1 MRFIVILLLFMVV
14 AVSHAETYAVKNPV
28 PKQTLTITRQ
38 EVSWIYGMKTRFWED
53 GTKITVYY
61 LDRNSPIHKSFVT
74 KVLGI
79 PVEKFDTLLATYL
92 NSGNA
97 GSFRM
102 AKSEQSVMSS
112 VGLIDGSVGYVDEDT
127 LAISGGG
134 YVTKVKIVN

>member
-1 MRFIVILLLFMVV
+1 MKYLVAFLLLIGMAHADPV
-14 AVSHAETYAVKNPV
+14 AIKNPV
-28 PKQTLTITRQ
+28 PKQKLTITRQ
-38 EVSWIYGMKTRFWED
+38 EVAWIYGMKTRFWED

-61 LDRNSPIHKSFVT
+61 LDRSSPIHKAFVT

-79 PVEKFDTLLATYL
+79 PVDKFDSLLSTYL

-102 AKSEQSVMSS
+102 ARNEESVMQA
-112 VGLIDGSVGYVDEDT
+112 VGLIDGSVGYIDQDT

-134 YVTKVKIVN
+134 YVAKVKIVD

>member
-1 MRFIVILLLFMVV
+1 MKWLLTLILLTGI
-14 AVSHAETYAVKNPV
+14 AQAEPYAIKNPV
-28 PKQTLTITRQ
+28 PKQTLTMTRQ
-38 EVSWIYGMKTRFWED
+38 EVMWIYSMKTRFWED

-61 LDRNSPIHKSFVT
+61 LDRESAVHKAFVT

-79 PVEKFDTLLATYL
+79 PVDKFDSMLATYL

-102 AKSEQSVMSS
+102 AKNEQSVITS
-112 VGLIDGSVGYVDEDT
+112 VSLIDGSVGYIDENT

-134 YVTKVKIVN
+134 YVAKVKITN